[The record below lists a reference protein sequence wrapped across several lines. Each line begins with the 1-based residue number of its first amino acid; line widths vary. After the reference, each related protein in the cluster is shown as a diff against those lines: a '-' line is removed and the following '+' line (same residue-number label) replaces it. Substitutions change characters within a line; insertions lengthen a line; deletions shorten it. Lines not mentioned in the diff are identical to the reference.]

1 VRFPQPVLKTGPA
14 NATTLATG
22 PIPAVALENIMNT
35 LARIAVAA
43 GLVAAGMT
51 PAMSQTPLEP
61 TPARIVIDCARPRLP
76 AQHEVGALLD
86 QHNLGQVYASR
97 AALMAEARRAC
108 RRGPATVR
116 QVAFEPVTVRPSP
129 EQRVADHRRER

>member
-1 VRFPQPVLKTGPA
+1 
-14 NATTLATG
+14 
-22 PIPAVALENIMNT
+22 MNT

-43 GLVAAGMT
+43 GLAGAGMA
-51 PAMSQTPLEP
+51 PAIGQTPGEP
-61 TPARIVIDCARPRLP
+61 APARIVIDCARPRLP

-108 RRGPATVR
+108 RRGPSTVR
-116 QVAFEPVTVRPSP
+116 QVAFEPTPARPSP
-129 EQRVADHRRER
+129 EQRMADNRRER

>member
-1 VRFPQPVLKTGPA
+1 
-14 NATTLATG
+14 
-22 PIPAVALENIMNT
+22 MNT

-43 GLVAAGMT
+43 SLIGTGMT
-51 PAMSQTPLEP
+51 PARGQTPLEP
-61 TPARIVIDCARPRLP
+61 APARIVIDCTRPRLP

-108 RRGPATVR
+108 RRGPSTVR
-116 QVAFEPVTVRPSP
+116 QVAFEPVPVRPSP
-129 EQRVADHRRER
+129 EQRMADNRGER